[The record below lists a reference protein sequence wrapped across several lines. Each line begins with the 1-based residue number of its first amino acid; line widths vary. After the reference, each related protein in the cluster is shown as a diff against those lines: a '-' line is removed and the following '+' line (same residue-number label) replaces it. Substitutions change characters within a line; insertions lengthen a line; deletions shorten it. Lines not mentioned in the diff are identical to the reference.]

1 MKALIVEDEPLNA
14 SHLNRLLKKIDS
26 SLEVLA
32 VCQSVA
38 QTLNWLQQNPR
49 PDLMFLDVHVAD
61 GFIFDLFKSYTEDVP
76 VIFTTAF
83 DHYALQAFKVNSID
97 YLLKPIEKESLQ
109 TALQKYHKLHKQ
121 NTSILPFHPILQELA
136 EQFRKPYKT
145 RFMVRLGDHVAAIKA
160 QEIHFFHYEDGLV
173 FLHRTDGKKFPVDFS
188 LDTLCEILEP
198 DSFFRIN
205 RKTIVNM
212 EHLGRMTT
220 YFNSRL
226 IVEFNQIP
234 EADCVVSRERT
245 AEFKKWL
252 DQ

>member
-1 MKALIVEDEPLNA
+1 
-14 SHLNRLLKKIDS
+14 
-26 SLEVLA
+26 
-32 VCQSVA
+32 
-38 QTLNWLQQNPR
+38 
-49 PDLMFLDVHVAD
+49 
-61 GFIFDLFKSYTEDVP
+61 
-76 VIFTTAF
+76 
-83 DHYALQAFKVNSID
+83 
-97 YLLKPIEKESLQ
+97 
-109 TALQKYHKLHKQ
+109 
-121 NTSILPFHPILQELA
+121 
-136 EQFRKPYKT
+136 
-145 RFMVRLGDHVAAIKA
+145 MVRLGDQVAAVKS

-212 EHLGRMTT
+212 EHLGRMMT

-226 IVEFNQIP
+226 IVDYDQIP

-245 AEFKKWL
+245 AEFKRWL

>member
-14 SHLNRLLKKIDS
+14 SHLSRLLKKIEPS
-26 SLEVLA
+26 IEVLA

-38 QTLNWLQQNPR
+38 QTLSWLQNNPR
-49 PDLMFLDVHVAD
+49 PDLLFLDVHVAD
-61 GFIFDLFKSYTEDVP
+61 GFIFDLFKSYSDDVP

-97 YLLKPIEKESLQ
+97 YLLKPIEKESLH
-109 TALQKYHKLHKQ
+109 TALQKYHKLHTQ
-121 NTSILPFHPILQELA
+121 NPSALPIHPVLRELA

-145 RFMVRLGDHVAAIKA
+145 RFMVRLGDQVAAIKA
-160 QEIHFFHYEDGLV
+160 QEIHCFHYEDGLV

-198 DSFFRIN
+198 DAFFRIN
-205 RKTIVNM
+205 RKTIVNL
-212 EHLGRMTT
+212 EHLGKMQV

-226 IVEFNQIP
+226 MLELPKLP

-245 AEFKKWL
+245 ADFKKWL
-252 DQ
+252 DR